1 MEKKSGDGSE
11 TRSSPAHWP
20 LRASPLRTWTT
31 RAAHPDL
38 IRLTYAKCMWQGASC
53 ETPFPFARRQPQAP
67 EKLCEPEILTR
78 SLLFIHHHSS
88 GRLSQFQ
95 PGAHLLNLRGLVF
108 YCCRE
113 TRNRGFQFRDPLL
126 LLLEFIEC
134 RLVLGALRSAYS
146 HLLPTG
152 IDKVRA

>member
-1 MEKKSGDGSE
+1 MDLRRGHSESIRNSLGKEHGKEKRRRI
-11 TRSSPAHWP
+11 TLPVAALAN
-20 LRASPLRTWTT
+20 LR
-31 RAAHPDL
+31 
-38 IRLTYAKCMWQGASC
+38 
-53 ETPFPFARRQPQAP
+53 
-67 EKLCEPEILTR
+67 LTR

-95 PGAHLLNLRGLVF
+95 LGAHLLNLRGLVF

-134 RLVLGALRSAYS
+134 RLVLGALRSCVFSPSA
-146 HLLPTG
+146 HWH
-152 IDKVRA
+152 

>member
-1 MEKKSGDGSE
+1 MISLRAVRCSEFVARRNDAFGKRKSGDGFTSPV
-11 TRSSPAHWP
+11 RSDFRE
-20 LRASPLRTWTT
+20 L
-31 RAAHPDL
+31 
-38 IRLTYAKCMWQGASC
+38 
-53 ETPFPFARRQPQAP
+53 
-67 EKLCEPEILTR
+67 EILTR

-95 PGAHLLNLRGLVF
+95 LGAHLLNLRGLVF

-126 LLLEFIEC
+126 LLLKFIEC
-134 RLVLGALRSAYS
+134 RLVLGALGSAYS

-152 IDKVRA
+152 IDKARAQVTIGIDVHGEGGAVLTDAP